1 MFWYLVAIF
10 SGFSFATADA
20 ISKKASKYT
29 SPLVLAWVREAYALP
44 FLLPI
49 LFFIEIPAIDPIFW
63 YAIII
68 CTVFDFIAT
77 YLFMKAIKIAPLSL
91 TVPYLGLTPIFSLLI
106 SFLILGETASPVGLI
121 GIILISI
128 GAYTLRLDTRKYGW
142 FAPFKAIFTYK
153 GSLLMFF
160 VALIYAF
167 TVNMAKVA
175 IQHSSPLFMAIV
187 YFSMLALVYTPFVMY
202 QTKNN
207 GKNMFSH
214 SGIKLLIGLAM
225 AFMALSHFTAIS
237 KINVAYMISMKRFSL
252 LFAVVY
258 GSLLFDEQNIRER
271 FLGGVLIV
279 AGAACI
285 AFI

>member
-1 MFWYLVAIF
+1 MLWYLVAIF
-10 SGFSFATADA
+10 SGFSFASADA

-49 LFFIEIPAIDPIFW
+49 LIFIDIPAIDNIFW
-63 YAIII
+63 YAILT
-68 CTVFDFIAT
+68 CVAFDFIAT

-106 SFLILGETASPVGLI
+106 SFLVLGEHVSLIGLI
-121 GIILISI
+121 GIIMISV

-142 FAPFKAIFTYK
+142 LAPFKAIFTYK

-167 TVNMAKVA
+167 TINMAKVT
-175 IQHSSPLFMAIV
+175 IQHSSPLFMAII
-187 YFSMLALVYTPFVMY
+187 YFSLLASVYTPFVMY
-202 QTKNN
+202 QTK
-207 GKNMFSH
+207 GKAGKIFSN
-214 SGIKLLIGLAM
+214 SRIKLLIGLAM

-252 LFAVVY
+252 LFAIIY
-258 GSLLFDEQNIRER
+258 GRLFFDEKNIKER
-271 FLGGVLIV
+271 FLGGILIV

-285 AFI
+285 AFT

>member
-10 SGFSFATADA
+10 SGFSFASADA

-49 LFFIEIPAIDPIFW
+49 LFFIDIPALNNIFW
-63 YAIII
+63 YAIMA
-68 CTVFDFIAT
+68 CTVLDFIST

-106 SFLILGETASPVGLI
+106 SYIILGESVNLVGFF
-121 GIILISI
+121 GIVLISI

-142 FAPFKAIFTYK
+142 LAPFKNIFTNK

-167 TVNMAKVA
+167 TANFGKVA
-175 IQHSSPLFMAIV
+175 IQNSSALFMAVV
-187 YFSMLALVYTPFVMY
+187 YFTLLALLYTPVVFY
-202 QTKNN
+202 QTRAKPKKMIAN
-207 GKNMFSH
+207 SR
-214 SGIKLLIGLAM
+214 IKLLIGLAM

-252 LFAVVY
+252 LFAIIY
-258 GSLLFDEQNIRER
+258 GRLFFDETNIKER
-271 FLGGVLIV
+271 FLGGILIV

-285 AFI
+285 AFV